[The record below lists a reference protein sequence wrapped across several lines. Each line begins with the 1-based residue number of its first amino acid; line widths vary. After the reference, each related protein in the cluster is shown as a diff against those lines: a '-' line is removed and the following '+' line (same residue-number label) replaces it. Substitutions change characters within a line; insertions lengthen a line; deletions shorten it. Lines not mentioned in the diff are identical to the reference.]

1 MIKIDELILDSD
13 NGNAISIED
22 IVLEYPDTGQAD
34 NQQDTIVPDSTE
46 NIDIQENTTV
56 EDPLETS
63 FEVPVIIERSEK
75 ILRTVNANLDDSAS
89 DPFDSSTDDIFSD
102 IVEVPVTR
110 YQRKSIIISSI
121 ATT

>member
-1 MIKIDELILDSD
+1 M
-13 NGNAISIED
+13 ED